1 MLDYFDIDWP
11 NILKLYE
18 KNVNLTTNNFLD
30 TINSVLNKYA
40 PLKRVNKYKLRFKN
54 KPWITSGIQK
64 SIYIKNKL
72 LKKFINKKDPQSK
85 AIFHEQYKTYR
96 NLLSTLMK
104 QSKQNYYTKYFENNW
119 NNIKNTWKGIKTIIS
134 IKNITATVPHSIEF
148 NNKTITDPTAMSN
161 VFNNY
166 FTSIAKKTN
175 SNIKFSPKHY
185 TDYLSYSN
193 TNTFFLTPTDKNE
206 ISLIISSLDS
216 HKSSGPNSIPVK
228 ILKLLK
234 NDISQQLSD
243 IFNMSFSTGQF
254 PSVLKIAKV
263 IPIHKKQSRVDYT
276 NYRPISL
283 LSNIEKI
290 IEKLMYK
297 RLSNFLDINNLIYS
311 LQFGFQPKYST
322 NHALI
327 NLTESI
333 RQSLDE
339 GSFGCGIFVDLQK
352 AFDTVDHKI
361 LLYKLEY
368 VIIIRVIC
376 NDWFKSYLSD
386 CKQFVSIN
394 EYNSDLM
401 PVDFGVPQGSVLGPL
416 LFLIYINTA
425 KAITLLMIQI
435 FFIQVSL

>member
-1 MLDYFDIDWP
+1 MKLD
-11 NILKLYE
+11 E
-18 KNVNLTTNNFLD
+18 KNVNLATKNFLD
-30 TINSVLNKYA
+30 TINFVLKKYA

-85 AIFHEQYKTYR
+85 GIFHEQYKTCR

-175 SNIKFSPKHY
+175 SNINFLVKHY

-228 ILKLLK
+228 IFKLLK
-234 NDISQQLSD
+234 NDISQHLSD
-243 IFNMSFSTGQF
+243 IFNISFSTGQF
-254 PSVLKIAKV
+254 PPVLK
-263 IPIHKKQSRVDYT
+263 
-276 NYRPISL
+276 
-283 LSNIEKI
+283 
-290 IEKLMYK
+290 
-297 RLSNFLDINNLIYS
+297 
-311 LQFGFQPKYST
+311 
-322 NHALI
+322 
-327 NLTESI
+327 
-333 RQSLDE
+333 
-339 GSFGCGIFVDLQK
+339 
-352 AFDTVDHKI
+352 
-361 LLYKLEY
+361 
-368 VIIIRVIC
+368 
-376 NDWFKSYLSD
+376 
-386 CKQFVSIN
+386 
-394 EYNSDLM
+394 
-401 PVDFGVPQGSVLGPL
+401 
-416 LFLIYINTA
+416 
-425 KAITLLMIQI
+425 
-435 FFIQVSL
+435 